1 MAIWAFLRK
10 SIEKPCFCPFWRI
23 LGIGTF
29 FIWGGLWA
37 VPRQKMD
44 SKKASCSKRSQKH
57 DLAHESLSSP
67 LQNIPV
73 APKRAK
79 IGGKGVQKGV
89 FPPIWVQWVAKQ
101 IFGEQTSAQKRLR
114 RQNWTG
120 LTTRKKLQNLTPDL
134 TLLGRNSLE
143 IALFSLQL
151 PSSQKLRFRK
161 GHSSLKMG
169 LFWLKFDLG
178 PSEGKTG
185 RSHKFQIKRSGSK
198 RYGEGSK
205 WQFGPF

>member
-57 DLAHESLSSP
+57 DLSHNRFP
-67 LQNIPV
+67 TPPKNIPV

-79 IGGKGVQKGV
+79 IGEKGVKKG
-89 FPPIWVQWVAKQ
+89 
-101 IFGEQTSAQKRLR
+101 G
-114 RQNWTG
+114 
-120 LTTRKKLQNLTPDL
+120 
-134 TLLGRNSLE
+134 
-143 IALFSLQL
+143 
-151 PSSQKLRFRK
+151 FR
-161 GHSSLKMG
+161 SI
-169 LFWLKFDLG
+169 DLG
-178 PSEGKTG
+178 PLGGQKDFWGANKCPKTTQETKLDRFDHPKKTSKSDPRFDTFGKKLPG
-185 RSHKFQIKRSGSK
+185 NCPFFLAVAFKPKIAISK
-198 RYGEGSK
+198 GAQLAQNGVILAEI
-205 WQFGPF
+205 